1 MSTAVAG
8 GSTAVNNNNKKAA
21 LPPREEIIQFIVS
34 GSGSDIET
42 VLPAPLKIPDEAI
55 VSEIGLRSFSMYNAI
70 PNVTLT
76 NRNLLF
82 KVPSSKNWVK
92 VAYPVGAYELKAV
105 ADYLYEWIEDRYPT
119 IKKASEEF
127 QIEANEATSKCV
139 IVFKKDG
146 YGIDFDTENSI
157 GPLLGWGTQK
167 CQGRGIYRAPEI
179 VNISTVSTLLFHTN
193 ISQMNWL
200 NGVSQPYIFSCN
212 VNVPPG
218 FRLTREMSEVVYKKL
233 NTRFISSIRVWLTD
247 TSGAAINV
255 RGETLTVSLSLRLL
269 LSS

>member
-1 MSTAVAG
+1 MATTA
-8 GSTAVNNNNKKAA
+8 AVNKKAA
-21 LPPREEIIQFIVS
+21 PLPPREEIIQFIVS

-82 KVPSSKNWVK
+82 KVPSSGGNWVK

-146 YGIDFDTENSI
+146 YGINFDTENSI
-157 GPLLGWGTQK
+157 GPLLGWGAEK
-167 CQGRGIYRAPEI
+167 REGRGIYRAPEI
-179 VNISTVSTLLFHTN
+179 VNISTVSTLLFNTN
-193 ISQMNWL
+193 VSQMNWL

-247 TSGAAINV
+247 TCGAAVNI

-269 LSS
+269 LTS